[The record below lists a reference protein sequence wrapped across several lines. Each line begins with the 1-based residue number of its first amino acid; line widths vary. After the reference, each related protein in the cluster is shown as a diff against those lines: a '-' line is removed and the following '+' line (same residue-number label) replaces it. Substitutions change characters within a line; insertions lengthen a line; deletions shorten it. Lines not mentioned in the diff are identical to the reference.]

1 MDAITAATSLNARI
15 MGWEADVGSLETGKF
30 ADVVAVP
37 GNPLEDIT
45 ALERVLFVM
54 KGGEIVRN
62 DVQR

>member
-1 MDAITAATSLNARI
+1 MDAITAATSLNAKI

-37 GNPLEDIT
+37 GSPLEDIT

>member
-1 MDAITAATSLNARI
+1 

-37 GNPLEDIT
+37 GSPLEDIT

>member
-1 MDAITAATSLNARI
+1 MLRSWV
-15 MGWEADVGSLETGKF
+15 GPDVGSLETGKF

-45 ALERVLFVM
+45 ALERPFRDE
-54 KGGEIVRN
+54 GRRNFPN

>member
-1 MDAITAATSLNARI
+1 

-45 ALERVLFVM
+45 ALERVIFVM
-54 KGGEIVRN
+54 KGGEIFRN